1 MTCPILFQF
10 WDFINPKV
18 LIKVDELLPMGTVI
32 ALTGKIYRHF
42 FFREIIVVTKTIMKC
57 MIDFIQS
64 IGRKFLYNNRFSSCC
79 CNF

>member
-1 MTCPILFQF
+1 MTYPILFQF

-42 FFREIIVVTKTIMKC
+42 FFVKSKNKYEMCDRLKVFYVYL
-57 MIDFIQS
+57 
-64 IGRKFLYNNRFSSCC
+64 GRKILNKNLFSSCC

>member
-42 FFREIIVVTKTIMKC
+42 FF
-57 MIDFIQS
+57 S
-64 IGRKFLYNNRFSSCC
+64 
-79 CNF
+79 

>member
-1 MTCPILFQF
+1 MTYPILFQF

-42 FFREIIVVTKTIMKC
+42 FREIIVVMKTKMKC
-57 MIDFIQS
+57 VIDLRYS
-64 IGRKFLYNNRFSSCC
+64 KYT
-79 CNF
+79 